1 MYILRKCGDFFV
13 LGGPGAVSET
23 LFGEVKEY
31 AMGNTESV
39 SGEDRFATST
49 AIAQRFLPET
59 IDSVVLAYAMNYPGG
74 LAGGP
79 IAYATE
85 SPLLL
90 VTSSS
95 YSFAQAYVGQLSISK
110 IIVMGGKALITD
122 EVAVEMFAII

>member
-1 MYILRKCGDFFV
+1 
-13 LGGPGAVSET
+13 
-23 LFGEVKEY
+23 
-31 AMGNTESV
+31 MGNTERV
-39 SGEDRFATST
+39 SGEDRFTTST

-59 IDSVVLAYAMNYPGG
+59 TDSIVLAYAMNYPDG

-110 IIVMGGKALITD
+110 NIVMGGKALITD